1 MHRRRI
7 GVMTHKP
14 GQVIVGASAAGV
26 SAAVAMRAAGYDG
39 AITVIDSDPHQPY
52 ERPPLSKALM
62 GDLDDHALKPIL
74 PEDAYGAHNIELRL
88 GTGVKHLD
96 LLKRRVT
103 LDGGAALPA
112 EHVLL
117 ATGVAARRLPV
128 PGANLANVLTLRD
141 AEDAL
146 ALGARLAVG
155 GPLVIIGGGFIG
167 LELAAVARE
176 NGIDVTVV
184 ELAALPLIGVT
195 GHTVAELIT
204 RLHTDRGVHFRLGA
218 TVTAFVGTSAV
229 EAVQLDNGQRLPART
244 VVVGVGVLPRVAL
257 AQAAG
262 IAIDRS
268 GIVVDRL
275 GNTSDRWVSA
285 AGDVA
290 SQPHPALLTPGRIEH
305 WDVAQRH
312 GSAVGSSVVGTPTP
326 FVATPY
332 AWSCQYGLTLQM
344 FGRAHPGDEILL
356 RRGATSERFL
366 SFWLREGRVGAV
378 AGLDLPRD
386 VAAARRL
393 IESRVPAPVEQLQ
406 DPDVDLRR
414 LVRDSVTAE

>member
-1 MHRRRI
+1 
-7 GVMTHKP
+7 MTHKP

-26 SAAVAMRAAGYDG
+26 SAAVAMRAAGYEG
-39 AITVIDSDPHQPY
+39 TITVIDSDPHQPY
-52 ERPPLSKALM
+52 ERPPLSKGLL

-74 PEDAYGAHNIELRL
+74 PEDAYGTHDIELRL
-88 GTGVKHLD
+88 GTGVTKLD
-96 LLKRRVT
+96 LLKRHVI
-103 LDGGAALPA
+103 LDEGEALPA
-112 EHVLL
+112 AHVLL

-128 PGANLANVLTLRD
+128 PGADLSNILTLRN

-146 ALGARLAVG
+146 ALSARLALG

-176 NGIDVTVV
+176 NGVDVTVV
-184 ELAALPLIGVT
+184 EVAALPLIGVT

-204 RLHTDRGVHFRLGA
+204 RLHTERGVHFRLGA
-218 TVTAFVGTSAV
+218 TVTAFLGTSAV
-229 EAVQLDNGQRLPART
+229 EAVQLDDGQRLPART
-244 VVVGVGVLPRVAL
+244 VIVGVGVLPRVAL

-262 IAIDRS
+262 ITTDRF

-275 GNTSDRWVSA
+275 GNSSHGWVSA

-290 SQPHPALLTPGRIEH
+290 SQPHPALPTPGRIEH
-305 WDVAQRH
+305 WDVALRH
-312 GSAVGSSVVGTPTP
+312 GAAVGASVVGTSTP

-344 FGRAHPGDEILL
+344 FGRAHPRDQIVL
-356 RRGATSERFL
+356 RRGATPERFL

-378 AGLDLPRD
+378 AGLDASRD
-386 VAAARRL
+386 VLAVRRL
-393 IESRVPAPVEQLQ
+393 IEGRGQAHEEQLK

-414 LVRDSVTAE
+414 LVHESTTAE